1 MTFTPCQ
8 EAQLRH
14 VHLGL
19 RPTRPGVG
27 ADAAP
32 LRRAR
37 AAQALPHRWRTRR
50 APSAPDWRRSRR
62 GFASS
67 RRSTPCPLTTS
78 SSLCPPFGSSPAPHP
93 STRSS
98 SARRSGRCSTRSP
111 RRSRT
116 SRGRSSSPSPPTP
129 SRRPAWTWSWATP
142 GRAAAPSGTQ
152 VVELEATD
160 AVCGV
165 HLGPVTGLP
174 ASWQE
179 LHRGAVD
186 NGHEFA
192 GPCREHYVRAEGE
205 DQSDWVIELQQ
216 PITRSAG

>member
-1 MTFTPCQ
+1 MIEKEHAMSADYVVKSLPTLRLVARTASLDQ
-8 EAQLRH
+8 EQLGEEIGPMFDAVSAALSH
-14 VHLGL
+14 ITGALEQPVATYAESEAGMDVV
-19 RPTRPGVG
+19 VG
-27 ADAAP
+27 Y
-32 LRRAR
+32 
-37 AAQALPHRWRTRR
+37 
-50 APSAPDWRRSRR
+50 
-62 GFASS
+62 
-67 RRSTPCPLTTS
+67 
-78 SSLCPPFGSSPAPHP
+78 
-93 STRSS
+93 
-98 SARRSGRCSTRSP
+98 
-111 RRSRT
+111 
-116 SRGRSSSPSPPTP
+116 
-129 SRRPAWTWSWATP
+129 AWA
-142 GRAAAPSGTQ
+142 GAAPSGTQ